1 MNFNRFLKTIF
12 LTEFF
17 LAIIKAIREIFRP
30 KKTINYPLKKV
41 KSAQDTEESMLYED
55 IQMEKR
61 GA

>member
-30 KKTINYPLKKV
+30 KKQLIILLKKV